1 MTPMTIFTAASASA
15 PASAAVDEVGYP
27 IWTILIQGA
36 AWGNRHVSES
46 ETIAEVERM
55 IAYEA
60 KLPRVNTWDGRLYR
74 AYQGFDNAGKTAV
87 VVQPVKIEIRR
98 GMNINHRGTP
108 VAAWLAGERTC
119 ALGTGSCS

>member
-1 MTPMTIFTAASASA
+1 MTIFTASATPSSA
-15 PASAAVDEVGYP
+15 VAADEVSYP

-36 AWGNRHVSES
+36 AWGNRHVSEA

-55 IAYEA
+55 IGFEA

-74 AYQGFDNAGKTAV
+74 AYQGFDKDGKTAV